1 MNFSSLRRILVCL
14 RYGIGDVV
22 METPALRALRRA
34 SPRAHITALGAA
46 PATELV
52 ARNQGVDDVVDV
64 QGFGLWHWGDYGDAA
79 ATARVERWLD
89 ERNFDAV
96 LDVSH
101 AVTCVRLALWRRGG
115 LFLDSVEGS
124 LPAILTRNGSGQDA
138 VIEDIRRGWG
148 LELNPANSPGL
159 ALEQDEREDATL
171 ILRGLDLP
179 EDGQVVAVS
188 AVASSPLKRWPE
200 DRLARVADM
209 VADELG
215 RPVLILAGPE
225 AEDAQRVFAAMR
237 RQDRARLANCLP
249 LRITAAVL
257 ARCLALVCN
266 DTGLLHMAAAVGT
279 PALAVFGPTDPR
291 IYLPRHAGC
300 VAVEP
305 GVACPL
311 RRRNTFGPPACIA
324 TGRCL
329 YSDLAGPGGC
339 VGRVTAEAV
348 MDAFQTMNPANRKAR
363 ARHVA

>member
-1 MNFSSLRRILVCL
+1 MDFSSLRRILVCL

-46 PATELV
+46 PATALV
-52 ARNQGVDDVVDV
+52 ARNQGVDEVVAV
-64 QGFGLWHWGDYGDAA
+64 QGFGLRHWGDYGDAV
-79 ATARVERWLD
+79 ATTEVERWLD

-115 LFLDSVEGS
+115 LFLDSGEGA
-124 LPAILTRNGSGQDA
+124 LPAILARNGSGQDA

-148 LELNPANSPGL
+148 LELNPANPPSL

-171 ILRGLDLP
+171 ILRGLGLAD
-179 EDGQVVAVS
+179 DRQVVAVS

-200 DRLARVADM
+200 ERLARVADM

-225 AEDAQRVFAAMR
+225 AGDAQHVLASMR
-237 RQDRARLANCLP
+237 RQDRVRLANCLP

-257 ARCLALVCN
+257 ARCRALVCN

-305 GVACPL
+305 DVACPL

-339 VGRVTAEAV
+339 VTHVSTEAV
-348 MDAFQTMNPANRKAR
+348 MAACRRVNEAAQDKKEE
-363 ARHVA
+363 HVA